1 MSDVAGQDAAGP
13 SPASSVVDPSS
24 LAGGLSIRAVLV
36 IGFGLTV
43 GIWLFAW
50 SYFNSTMYQLEL
62 QSQEVSSRYMAAQ
75 DKLSTARSDV
85 YRASILVRDALLSP
99 DVPTAADRAELDSAY
114 SIADETLQS
123 YEPVQAQEGQERI
136 DRLRD
141 EIDGLRLQM
150 AKLINADE
158 SGWLTANRTALLEQM
173 RPRRD
178 AAIRIAQELQS
189 INRAE
194 FIRHQESMSQL
205 YRDAQQQFSRSLGLA
220 LIASLGIALFAGV
233 QVGRL
238 EDRVRLQRIKD
249 LQNQQNLQRLSAKLI
264 TAQEEER
271 RSIARELHDE
281 VGQVLTAIKVELAV
295 AQHALAASGGPV
307 TVLED
312 ARLITDRAL
321 HTVRDL
327 SRLLHPSLLDD
338 IGLPAALDWYFKGY
352 RKRHG
357 IAVDYEVS
365 GMDARLAP
373 EIEVGVYRIIQ
384 EALTNIVR
392 HAETAACSV
401 RLIRQGSVLTVRIAD
416 AGIGFDSAGADR
428 ARAEQGL
435 GLIGIRERV
444 SNLGGTFR
452 IASEPGRGTTI
463 DIVLPARLRTEA
475 EEDQEAGGEPAPL
488 QSVS

>member
-1 MSDVAGQDAAGP
+1 MSDVTQDLRRS
-13 SPASSVVDPSS
+13 SPASSVADSPP
-24 LAGGLSIRAVLV
+24 AGGGLSIRAVLV

-50 SYFNSTMYQLEL
+50 SYFNTKMHELEL
-62 QSQEVSSRYMAAQ
+62 QSQEVSGRYMAAQ
-75 DKLSTARSDV
+75 DKISVARSDV

-99 DVPTAADRAELDSAY
+99 DAPTADDRTELDLAY
-114 SIADETLQS
+114 SIADESLRS
-123 YEPVQAQEGQERI
+123 YEPVQPREGVERI
-136 DRLRD
+136 RRLRE
-141 EIDGLRLQM
+141 EIGALRLQM
-150 AKLINADE
+150 TELIDADNAA
-158 SGWLTANRTALLEQM
+158 WLAADRRALLDRM

-178 AAIRIAQELQS
+178 AAIRVAQELQS

-194 FIRHQESMSQL
+194 FIRHQESTSEL
-205 YRDAQQQFSRSLGLA
+205 YRDTQQQFSQSLGLA
-220 LIASLGIALFAGV
+220 LIASLGIALFAGL

-238 EDRVRLQRIKD
+238 EDRVRVQRVKD

-295 AQHALAASGGPV
+295 AQHALAASGGQV

-338 IGLPAALDWYFKGY
+338 IGLPAALDWYLKGY

-357 IAVDYEVS
+357 IAVKYEVS

-373 EIEVGVYRIIQ
+373 EIEVGVYRITQ
-384 EALTNIVR
+384 EALTNVVR
-392 HAETAACSV
+392 HAQTNACTLRLV
-401 RLIRQGSVLTVRIAD
+401 REGGVLRVQVAD
-416 AGIGFDSAGADR
+416 EGVGFDSSGAGR
-428 ARAEQGL
+428 APAEQGL

-444 SNLGGTFR
+444 SNLGGSFR
-452 IASEPGRGTTI
+452 LTSQPGRGTAI
-463 DIVLPARLRTEA
+463 EIVLPTRLRAEVDQDEA
-475 EEDQEAGGEPAPL
+475 ADGGESADL
-488 QSVS
+488 EHVS